1 MTESQPEQQL
11 QNPVSQSVQVEAAW
25 QQHKKDIAHAYRFH
39 EGVNVDYIA
48 LLTFDDGQNEELHK
62 TELG

>member
-1 MTESQPEQQL
+1 MTEFQPEQQP
-11 QNPVSQSVQVEAAW
+11 QAPATQSDQREEAW
-25 QQHKKDIAHAYRFH
+25 QQHKTDIDHAYRFH
-39 EGVNVDYIA
+39 EGVSVNYIA